1 MANLDWPRGEAG
13 RRTTVQIYADDL
25 EWLRARQREVS
36 FQRDETIP
44 MFDVIRELIKAV
56 RTEGEGA

>member
-36 FQRDETIP
+36 FQRGETIP